1 MRIDE
6 LDLFGPMLVNG
17 STGSNGQVF
26 GFSGIEITWITAS
39 SSGGDGSPGPQGPVG
54 IGLFIP
60 QDQIAIGGPSGLTS
74 TSFFRTSV
82 NNIIHGSSSVSGIYN
97 TILGS
102 HQFVFPGSYVNNIY
116 GLNYNTIIGGSTN
129 TISGSVR
136 SFMGGG
142 QINSMSN
149 QSQGAMLGGRENQL
163 NSLDSNLTKN
173 NTILGGCNSTIVAL
187 NGLGGFI
194 TCGNTILGGYSNNL
208 GVSYTSVYYSSIVAS
223 ENSFFSSN
231 IVSVGYTGVVK
242 NSVIIGGNVNVNYAT
257 LYCNYQNAIIGGCNN
272 CLSDSQG
279 GFVLGTKFTNNSVT
293 IASCNTSMRSSNS
306 VIVSSTG
313 ELSLF
318 NCQEPFAPIGTT
330 RGNQVLFTSGRVG
343 NYSMFCAYTNFNST
357 FLPGTFFNRINGK
370 GNCFVVYCGIHPG
383 MDGKKLT
390 ICF

>member
-6 LDLFGPMLVNG
+6 IDLFGPMLVNG

-26 GFSGIEITWITAS
+26 GFSGSEITWITAS

-74 TSFFRTSV
+74 TSFFRIFN
-82 NNIIHGSSSVSGIYN
+82 NNIIHGSSSVSGSYN

-102 HQFVFPGSYVNNIY
+102 HQFVTPSSYANNIY
-116 GLNYNTIIGGSTN
+116 GISDYNTIIGGYSN
-129 TISGSVR
+129 TVSGSVK

-142 QINSMSN
+142 RINNITN
-149 QSQGAMLGGRENQL
+149 QCHSAMLGGSEN
-163 NSLDSNLTKN
+163 SISTSNFGSARN
-173 NTILGGCNSTIVAL
+173 NTILGSCNSAI
-187 NGLGGFI
+187 LGTTCI
-194 TCGNTILGGYSNNL
+194 TCGNTILGGYTNTL
-208 GVSYTSVYYSSIVAS
+208 GVNYTSVYYSSIVAS

-231 IVSVGYTGVVK
+231 IISVGYTGVVK
-242 NSVIIGGNVNVNYAT
+242 NSVIIGGNVNVNYGT

-293 IASCNTSMRSSNS
+293 IASCNTSMRSSRS

-318 NCQEPFAPIGTT
+318 NCQDPFTPLGST
-330 RGNQVLFTSGRVG
+330 RGNQVLFTRGRVG
-343 NYSMFCAYTNFNST
+343 NYSMFCAYTNANST

-370 GNCFVVYCGIHPG
+370 GNCFVVYCGFHPF
-383 MDGKKLT
+383 MYGKKLT